1 MAADSAT
8 SADNLRT
15 GVVDK
20 IFKNSR
26 GDLLGLCGSM
36 ALSGQF
42 AKWFTQLEQGEKP
55 ALLIKERELNAM
67 IVRETGEIEIHED
80 GGMFLYCRDI
90 PDEYLY
96 YAIGS
101 GSGIALGAMHAG
113 ASAFDAV
120 RAAVHHD
127 IGTGGPIQTLRLGRD

>member
-8 SADNLRT
+8 NADNLRT

-20 IFKNSR
+20 IFKNIR

-36 ALSGQF
+36 ALVGPF
-42 AKWFTQLEQGEKP
+42 ATWFLQLEQGEKP
-55 ALLIKERELNAM
+55 PLLLKERELNAM
-67 IVRETGEIEIHED
+67 IVRVTGEIEIHED
-80 GGMFLYCRDI
+80 GGKFLYCDDVS
-90 PDEYLY
+90 DESRY

-120 RAAVHHD
+120 RAAVNHD
-127 IGTGGPIQTLRLGRD
+127 IGTGGPIRTLRLGRD